1 MEDNFET
8 TKRIIKRI
16 FDVQPRQAGKKGVQL
31 ARKVKEAYLLH
42 FLQEHWLEICGAHLA
57 KQCSIAR
64 LQGRV
69 LTIRTANSLLANE
82 LFMMKKLFLQK
93 INAFLL
99 GQVVVTDLLFT
110 ATGQIESYPQQEQE
124 DFATPHVEEQAW
136 SERPCPRCGVRMR
149 AGDSYCTVCQRQL
162 QEELELQL
170 GELLRLEPWLTYE
183 NCLNYY
189 KCDKITFTA
198 VQERLKNFYYER
210 VRLGFADEQE
220 CRMAVLFLLGRHP
233 TEIDEKAYN
242 NALEYLRR
250 NQYVS
255 TSRLGLHGKK

>member
-1 MEDNFET
+1 MEDNFEA
-8 TKRIIKRI
+8 TKKIIKRI
-16 FDVQPRQAGKKGVQL
+16 FDVQQRQAGKRGAQL
-31 ARKVKEAYLLH
+31 AKGVKEAYLLH
-42 FLQEHWLEICGAHLA
+42 FLQEHWEEICGPALA
-57 KQCSIAR
+57 KNCSILK
-64 LQGRV
+64 LQGQV

-99 GQVVVTDLLFT
+99 GQVVVKDLLFT
-110 ATGQIESYPQQEQE
+110 ATGQVERYTRQEGE
-124 DFATPHVEEQAW
+124 AFETPHIEVQSW
-136 SERPCPRCGVRMR
+136 QERKCPRCGARMHQ
-149 AGDSYCTVCQRQL
+149 GDEYCTVCQRQL
-162 QEELELQL
+162 HEELELKL
-170 GELLRLEPWLTYE
+170 GEILRLEPWLTYE

-198 VQERLKNFYYER
+198 VKDRLKNFYYER

-220 CRMAVLFLLGRHP
+220 CRMAVLFLLGEHP
-233 TEIDEKAYN
+233 AEIDEKSYN

-255 TSRLGLHGKK
+255 TSGLGLYGKK